1 LNQHTVSPTTSLHR
15 LRPRGGAVCVSG
27 LCGSCP
33 PRPRFAGVDDPVTDE
48 RVELRADCSR
58 CFALCCVASEL
69 TRSAD
74 FAIDKPA
81 GVACL
86 HLADE
91 HRCSIHDRL
100 VPAGFPG
107 CVAFDCF
114 GAGQRLAQETFGGRD
129 WRTHPEVAAPMMAAF
144 PLMRG
149 LHELLW
155 YLHEALT
162 WPGADV
168 PALRAALDDVE
179 GAAGQ
184 RSLDLLDTDVSAL
197 RATVAPLLRAASAV
211 VREGTGGP
219 DLAEADLAGADLR
232 GVDLSLADLL
242 GADLRGADVRGAALA
257 DALFL
262 TRTQLQSARRDET
275 TAVPASLLGP
285 PPHPGRWAAR

>member
-1 LNQHTVSPTTSLHR
+1 VEE
-15 LRPRGGAVCVSG
+15 PRRSAS
-27 LCGSCP
+27 
-33 PRPRFAGVDDPVTDE
+33 VD
-48 RVELRADCSR
+48 LRADCSR

-81 GVACL
+81 GVPCL
-86 HLADE
+86 HLADD

-129 WRTHPEVAAPMMAAF
+129 WRTHSEVAAPMMAAF
-144 PLMRG
+144 PVLRG

-155 YLHEALT
+155 YLREALT
-162 WPGADV
+162 WPAADL
-168 PALRAALDDVE
+168 PALRAALDHVE
-179 GAAGQ
+179 AAAGQ
-184 RSLDLLDTDVSAL
+184 PSADLLDTDVTAL
-197 RATVAPLLRAASAV
+197 RTTVAPLLRAASAV

-232 GVDLSLADLL
+232 DRDLRGACLRSAVLIGADLRGVDLSRADLL
-242 GADLRGADVRGAALA
+242 GADLRGADVKGAALA
-257 DALFL
+257 EALFL
-262 TRTQLQSARRDET
+262 TRTQVQGTRGDET
-275 TAVPASLLGP
+275 TSVPASLR
-285 PPHPGRWAAR
+285 PPHWSSRPPAP